1 MSISAMHSQKPLSR
15 HDQLVTQT
23 EKWVS
28 QTFFGTLLKQM
39 RENPFKSDLF
49 NGGQGGQAFGALYDQ
64 QLADHMSKGAGG
76 KLVNA
81 IVRKIEGDKAYRKA
95 AAAKMKH
102 PPILL
107 DRSAS

>member
-1 MSISAMHSQKPLSR
+1 MSVSSVHSHKPEDR
-15 HDQLVTQT
+15 HAQLVKQT

-49 NGGQGGQAFGALYDQ
+49 SGGQGGQAFGALYDQ

-76 KLVNA
+76 KLVDA
-81 IVRKIEGDKAYRKA
+81 IVRKIEGDKAYRKTA
-95 AAAKMKH
+95 LSKMKR
-102 PPILL
+102 PPVL
-107 DRSAS
+107 DRSAA

>member
-1 MSISAMHSQKPLSR
+1 MSISSVHSQKPASR

-49 NGGQGGQAFGALYDQ
+49 TGGQGGQAFGALYDQ
-64 QLADHMSKGAGG
+64 QLADRMAVPSRACAG
-76 KLVNA
+76 L
-81 IVRKIEGDKAYRKA
+81 EGDQA
-95 AAAKMKH
+95 AGSVRRCLA
-102 PPILL
+102 PN
-107 DRSAS
+107 RG